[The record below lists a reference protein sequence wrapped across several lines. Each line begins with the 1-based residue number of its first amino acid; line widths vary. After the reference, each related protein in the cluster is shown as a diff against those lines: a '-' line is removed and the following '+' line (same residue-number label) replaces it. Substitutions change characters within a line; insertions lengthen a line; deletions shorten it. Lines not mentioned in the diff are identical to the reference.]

1 MSADSLSTIL
11 KLYLGS
17 DHFLAIP
24 LLLPRSKLP
33 SFFTWPKW
41 HLGFHSWLL
50 TFHTQSSTLHPEH
63 LVKTW
68 IRLYSSRLG
77 NLQWRPLSLSQN
89 LNLTEAQRLPLAF
102 LISPSTTLPF
112 THSAPAT
119 LALDSSSHS
128 QACSYLRIVALGPT
142 WNPLPWFILTFFV
155 SAQMLLSGRS
165 PLTTLVYTVPL
176 PPSLP
181 LYPPSTSFAFL
192 SRDDPLL
199 TQYIYL
205 FNVCINLLL

>member
-1 MSADSLSTIL
+1 MSASSLSTVL
-11 KLYLGS
+11 KLYPGS

-24 LLLPRSKLP
+24 LLLSWSKLP
-33 SFFTWPKW
+33 SSFTWPKW

-50 TFHTQSSTLHPEH
+50 TFRTQSSIQHPEH

-68 IRLYSSRLG
+68 IRLCSSMLG
-77 NLQWRPLSLSQN
+77 NLQWLPLSLGQN

-112 THSAPAT
+112 THSAPAA
-119 LALDSSSHS
+119 LALGSSSHS
-128 QACSYLRIVALGPT
+128 QARSYLRIVALSPT
-142 WNPLPWFILTFFV
+142 WDPLPWFILTFFV

-176 PPSLP
+176 PPSIP

-192 SRDDPLL
+192 SRDYHLL
-199 TQYIYL
+199 TQYMYL
-205 FNVCINLLL
+205 FNVCINLQF